1 MHPSRAR
8 ARGRQLALT
17 ALAASAV
24 LAAALAPSDG
34 PAQASHGP
42 RKKVLVELFT
52 SQG

>member
-1 MHPSRAR
+1 MPPSYAR
-8 ARGRQLALT
+8 TRGRQLALT
-17 ALAASAV
+17 VLAASAV

-34 PAQASHGP
+34 PAQSSRSP